1 MNKYTKVEKIRTNS
15 VGWMMKIISSRLG
28 SHIKQELKH
37 LGLNLKQFGVL
48 MALLEWEGL
57 TQTEIGNKITMPGYA
72 TTRTID
78 ALEKKQLIERRTDER
93 SRRSYRIYLT
103 DKGHATGLE
112 LFIIVN
118 KVNEDLLSV
127 ISATERKQLTTILQK
142 ILSAGFA

>member
-1 MNKYTKVEKIRTNS
+1 MNKYTKAEKIRTNS
-15 VGWMMKIISSRLG
+15 VGWMMKMISNRLG
-28 SHIKQELKH
+28 SLIEQELKR
-37 LGLNLKQFGVL
+37 LGLDLKQFGVL
-48 MALLEWEGL
+48 MALLEEEGL
-57 TQTEIGNKITMPGYA
+57 TQTEIGKKITLPGYA

-103 DKGHATGLE
+103 DKGHATGPE
-112 LFIIVN
+112 LFIIIN

-142 ILSAGFA
+142 ILSVWFA